1 MEIRAIQSK
10 EVPDYC
16 QLQFRA
22 YPSMKF
28 GSKADWEAY
37 VERTKKSLDNKEF
50 KMYGCFENKQL
61 VGSLIL
67 YHYQINFL
75 GEWVPIE
82 GVGSV
87 AVDLL
92 HKREHICKYMME
104 WAEKTMLTS
113 GAPMAFL
120 FPFRP
125 DFYVPMGYGYGPVQY
140 HYEIDPSRIPHE
152 GDKSKLIYLT
162 KEDIPLLQEFENRL
176 DPSFHGY
183 IKKQDR
189 ELSDFFE
196 RISFQKI
203 GFIQNKKL
211 EGWMVFNTQQP
222 DPKNFLRSHLYIY
235 EWWNGTMEARMAFL
249 AFFYSQKDQ
258 YEKIVYNTVDSTLM
272 HVLSDPRSDTK
283 KMIPPFISHPV
294 GQISTSIFYSV
305 LDYQNILQRIIAFK
319 GKENVV
325 PFDLEIR
332 KPFPE
337 PHIEPIPWSFDVK
350 SAKKKPVLTASQS
363 IASSLLTGSLSLV
376 DAVRWNLAA
385 VYPEKQVLELDDF
398 LKLPIP
404 YGTPNC

>member
-10 EVPDYC
+10 EVSDYC
-16 QLQFRA
+16 RLQFRA

-37 VERTKKSLDNKEF
+37 VERTEKSLDDKEF
-50 KMYGCFENKQL
+50 TKYGCFINKQL

-67 YHYQINFL
+67 FHYQINYL

-104 WAEKTMLTS
+104 WAEKTMLST
-113 GAPMAFL
+113 GVPLAFL

-125 DFYVPMGYGYGPVQY
+125 DFYVPMGYGYGPIQY

-152 GDKSKLIYLT
+152 GDKKNLQYLT
-162 KEDIPLLQEFENRL
+162 TEDIPMLKEFENKL
-176 DPSFHGY
+176 DPLFHGY

-189 ELSDFFE
+189 EISDFFD

-203 GFIQNKKL
+203 GFVKNKKL
-211 EGWMVFNTQQP
+211 EGWLIFNTQQP

-235 EWWNGTMEARMAFL
+235 EWWNGTLEARMAFL
-249 AFFYSQKDQ
+249 SFLYSQKDQ
-258 YEKIVYNTVDSTLM
+258 YEKIIYNTVDPTLM
-272 HVLSDPRSDTK
+272 HVLSDPRSDTQ
-283 KMIPPFISHPV
+283 KMVPPFISHPV

-305 LDYQNILQRIIAFK
+305 LDVKNIMQRIIAYK
-319 GKENVV
+319 GKEKAV
-325 PFDLEIR
+325 PFDWEIQ

-337 PHIEPIPWSFDVK
+337 PHTERISWAWESK
-350 SAKKKPVLTASQS
+350 SAIKKPILSTAQS
-363 IASSLLTGSLSLV
+363 IASSLLMGSLSLV
-376 DAVRWNLAA
+376 DAVRWNLAT
-385 VYPEKQVLELDDF
+385 VYPEKYLLVLNDF